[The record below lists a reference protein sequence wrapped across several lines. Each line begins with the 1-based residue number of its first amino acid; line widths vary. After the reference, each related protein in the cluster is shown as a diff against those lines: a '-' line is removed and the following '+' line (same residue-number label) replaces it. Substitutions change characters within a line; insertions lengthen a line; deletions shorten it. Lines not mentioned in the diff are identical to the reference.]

1 MKVINLTDSPY
12 VIQIIPRTYNVTNA
26 HTFSLTDDDF
36 RTTTD
41 VSNTKALNAGYIDYT
56 VSLTG
61 VTEGKSYSVKITDDV
76 TTAVVWRGNVFA
88 TAQTT
93 QNYRINE

>member
-1 MKVINLTDSPY
+1 MIVLDPNQSSHTIKV
-12 VIQIIPRTYNVTNA
+12 IPRTYNVDNT

-36 RTTTD
+36 RTTT
-41 VSNTKALNAGYIDYT
+41 NIAHTKSLNAGYIDYVIT
-56 VSLTG
+56 LTT
-61 VTEGKSYSVKITDDV
+61 TEGKSYSLKISDV
-76 TTAVVWRGNVFA
+76 TTGLVVWRGKLFT

>member
-1 MKVINLTDSPY
+1 MIVLDPADSSHVIS
-12 VIQIIPRTYNVTNA
+12 IIPRTYDVSND

-36 RTTTD
+36 RTTTA
-41 VSNTKALNAGYIDYT
+41 VANTKALNEGYIDYT
-56 VSLTG
+56 VTISTA
-61 VTEGKSYSVKITDDV
+61 EGKSYSVKVTDDV
-76 TTAVVWRGNVFA
+76 TTEVVSRFKMFA